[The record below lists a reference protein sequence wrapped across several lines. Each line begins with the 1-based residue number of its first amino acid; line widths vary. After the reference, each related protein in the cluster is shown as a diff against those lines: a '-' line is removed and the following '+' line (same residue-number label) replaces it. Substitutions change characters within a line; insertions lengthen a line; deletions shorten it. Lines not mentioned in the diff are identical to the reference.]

1 MPAES
6 TYLFLYVSTVTEF
19 KGCFLLV
26 WWVYIHIRYVYIS
39 AIRR

>member
-1 MPAES
+1 MLAES
-6 TYLFLYVSTVTEF
+6 TYLFLYVSTVTEC

-26 WWVYIHIRYVYIS
+26 WWFYMHIRYVYIN